1 MNLYEQAKS
10 QHLAGE
16 VKEAIALYQRHLKDE
31 PRSVET
37 INMLGNAF
45 LDLGRVIDAIVQY
58 DRALDIDPTFA
69 DAHYN
74 LGNTL
79 CIMGKPDAAVGA
91 YRRALNNQP
100 EFFDALF
107 NLGNAHLDLDQSEEA
122 IEAYR
127 SALAI
132 DSENG
137 ATHFNLGKAL
147 RALNRHDEACDAFR
161 RAMEIDPDQL
171 RTCSELGQMMIQ
183 TGKPEE
189 ALEYFTKASSI
200 DPDQP
205 SEHFNIAMALFVLG
219 RAEESEASFRRT
231 LEIDPKS
238 GRVYECLG
246 RLLIQVGRLP
256 EAIEL
261 IEKWIELEPE
271 DPRAKH
277 LKAAWTGRE
286 CPERA
291 SDDFIRQEFDH
302 LADSFDLTLRNL
314 DYQAPGIV
322 ADVLNKARE
331 QDAIFNRIIDVGC
344 GTGLCGTLLKP
355 MTRHLIGVDLSEQ
368 MLLMAKRTQDY
379 DELEN
384 AELTE
389 FLAEKCDTFDA
400 IVSSDTF
407 NYFGDLAPV
416 FIASW
421 KALVPNGLLVF
432 TAEYLAEPVEES
444 PYHLMPS
451 GRYSHTDE
459 YLSGELSRAGFTLE
473 SSDQVILRTEGGEP
487 VKGFVMLARKHQV

>member
-1 MNLYEQAKS
+1 MSLYEEGKTR
-10 QHLAGE
+10 HLEGE
-16 VKEAIALYQRHLKDE
+16 VKEAIVLYQRHLQDDPDALE
-31 PRSVET
+31 V

-45 LDLGRVIDAIVQY
+45 LDLGRVIDAIIQY
-58 DRALDIDPTFA
+58 DRATDIEPTFA

-74 LGNTL
+74 LGNAL
-79 CIMGKPDAAVGA
+79 CIMGKPEAALGA
-91 YRRALNNQP
+91 YRRALKNRP
-100 EFFDALF
+100 DYFEALF
-107 NLGNAHLDLDQSEEA
+107 NLGNAHLDLDQLEEA

-132 DSENG
+132 DSDNG
-137 ATHFNLGKAL
+137 ETHFNLGKAF
-147 RALNRHDEACDAFR
+147 RALNRNDEACDAFR
-161 RAMEIDPDQL
+161 RAMEIEPDQL
-171 RTCSELGQMMIQ
+171 RACSELGQVMIQ
-183 TGKPEE
+183 TGKPKE

-200 DPDQP
+200 DPEQP

-219 RAEESEASFRRT
+219 RADESEAAFRRT

-246 RLLIQVGRLP
+246 RLLIQVGRQS

-302 LADSFDLTLRNL
+302 LADSFNLTLRNL

-322 ADVLNKARE
+322 ADVLDKARE
-331 QDAIFNRIIDVGC
+331 QDALFSSIIDVGC
-344 GTGLCGTLLKP
+344 GTGLCGPLLKP
-355 MTRHLIGVDLSEQ
+355 MTRHLLGVDLSEQ
-368 MLLMAKRTQDY
+368 MLLKAERTQIY
-379 DELEN
+379 DELVN

-389 FLAEKCDTFDA
+389 FLAGKGEKFDA

-416 FIASW
+416 FTTCR

-432 TAEYLAEPVEES
+432 TAEHLEGSEEES
-444 PYHLMPS
+444 PYHLMSS
-451 GRYSHTDE
+451 GRYGHTE
-459 YLSGELSRAGFTLE
+459 AYLSGELSNAGFTME
-473 SSDQVILRTEGGEP
+473 SSAQVILRTEGGEP
-487 VKGFVMLARKHQV
+487 VRGIVILARKHEG

>member
-1 MNLYEQAKS
+1 MNLYEQAKT

-16 VKEAIALYQRHLKDE
+16 VKEAIALYQRHLKAE
-31 PRSVET
+31 PNSIEA

-45 LDLGRVIDAIVQY
+45 LDLGRVIDAIIQY
-58 DRALDIDPTFA
+58 DRATDIDPTFA

-74 LGNTL
+74 LGNAL
-79 CIMGKPDAAVGA
+79 CIMGKPDAALGA
-91 YRRALNNQP
+91 YHRALSSRP
-100 EFFDALF
+100 EFFEALF

-122 IEAYR
+122 VEAYR

-132 DSENG
+132 DFEDV
-137 ATHFNLGKAL
+137 AIHYNLGKAL
-147 RALNRHDEACDAFR
+147 RKLNRYDEACDEFR
-161 RAMEIDPDQL
+161 RATEIDPDHL
-171 RTCSELGQMMIQ
+171 RAFSELGQVMIQ
-183 TGKPEE
+183 TGKPDE
-189 ALEYFTKASSI
+189 ALDYFTKASSI
-200 DPDQP
+200 DPDLP
-205 SEHFNIAMALFVLG
+205 FEHFNIAMALFVLG

-238 GRVYECLG
+238 GRAYECLG
-246 RLLIQVGRLP
+246 ILLIKVGRLP

-261 IEKWIELEPE
+261 IEKWLELDPE

-302 LADSFDLTLRNL
+302 LAESFDQTLRNL

-322 ADVLNKARE
+322 ADVLKKAKGQE
-331 QDAIFNRIIDVGC
+331 ASFNSIVDVGC
-344 GTGLCGTLLKP
+344 GTGLCGLYLKP
-355 MTRHLIGVDLSEQ
+355 MARHLIGVDLSEQ
-368 MLLMAKRTQDY
+368 MLLMAKRKQVYND
-379 DELEN
+379 LEN

-389 FLAEKCDTFDA
+389 FLSEKSDSYDA

-416 FIASW
+416 FIACM
-421 KALVPNGLLVF
+421 KAMAPNGLLVF
-432 TAEYLAEPVEES
+432 TAEHLDDSDGDS

-451 GRYSHTDE
+451 GRYSHTE
-459 YLSGELSRAGFTLE
+459 RYLSEELSSAGFTLE
-473 SSDQVILRTEGGEP
+473 SSGLFILRTEGGEP
-487 VKGFVMLARKHQV
+487 VRGFVMLARKHQA